1 MPKKKERTKEERIS
15 EELKRISDLF
25 SDLDS
30 KQRSAIMP
38 LIQNAAFMKVS
49 LEDLQEIINRD
60 GVTEVYQNGANQYG
74 VKQSAAV
81 QSYNVMIKNYAAAI
95 KTISSMIPPDRQ
107 PTESE
112 LYLEALKTGM
122 LAKEKGLPDFNEWKD
137 ARARDSKRLVRS
149 EEDEEAKRKAEE
161 EHLRKIN
168 EEIARAAAKQQE
180 QWRREGRI

>member
-1 MPKKKERTKEERIS
+1 MPKKKEKTKEERIS

-25 SDLDS
+25 PDLDS

-112 LYLEALKTGM
+112 LYLEALRAKQDAEKVGM
-122 LAKEKGLPDFNEWKD
+122 PDFTTWKN
-137 ARARDSKRLVRS
+137 RRDSERISKKHDIQA
-149 EEDEEAKRKAEE
+149 EIKADRE
-161 EHLRKIN
+161 RNKKID
-168 EEIARAAAKQQE
+168 EEIARVAAMQQE
-180 QWRREGRI
+180 QRKKEGRI

>member
-25 SDLDS
+25 PDLDS

-81 QSYNVMIKNYAAAI
+81 QSYNVMIKNYAAVI
-95 KTISSMIPPDRQ
+95 KTISSMIPPERQ
-107 PTESE
+107 KSESE
-112 LYLEALKTGM
+112 LYLEALRSAQEAQKVGM
-122 LAKEKGLPDFNEWKD
+122 KDFTSWKND
-137 ARARDSKRLVRS
+137 RS
-149 EEDEEAKRKAEE
+149 FERFRQRMEAEE
-161 EHLRKIN
+161 E
-168 EEIARAAAKQQE
+168 
-180 QWRREGRI
+180 

>member
-25 SDLDS
+25 PDLDS

-137 ARARDSKRLVRS
+137 ARDSKRLVRS

-180 QWRREGRI
+180 QWKKEGRI